1 MRKLICFTLGFT
13 AACALCAYIHCREVF
28 LPLLICVALAGVTTA
43 MIGREQP
50 WLRRAALVLLGTVL
64 GLVWFAAYD
73 WGYLKTPAS
82 WEEAPRRITVRTSD
96 HSWETGYGTAVDGW
110 TEIGEKPYQIR
121 LYLQETEPIP
131 AGSVLTGQFRLK
143 RTIPEGK
150 AESLYH
156 QGKGIF
162 LLGYQ
167 TEEMQIQKT
176 ESTWREFP
184 ARLRLQIKAILDR
197 WFPEDAAAFAKA
209 LLLGDA
215 SGLGYETDT
224 DFQICGI
231 RHVIAVSGLHVSIL
245 FALVSTI
252 TLRRRWLTALAGF
265 PVLALF
271 AAVAGFTPSVTR
283 ACIMS
288 ALMLLALLEEKE
300 YDGPTALAFAVLV
313 MLTANPLTI
322 TSVSFQLSAV
332 SVAGIFLFQPRISRW
347 ILSVTGEV
355 KERNLRNILLKWFA
369 SSVSVTISAMSLT
382 TPLCAYYFG
391 MVSLVSVL
399 TNLLTLWV
407 ISFVFYGLMAVCLLH
422 GIWAAGAAV
431 LAKIITLPIRYV
443 LMVAEVMAD
452 FPLAAVYTCSPYI
465 CFWLIFVYLLL
476 GVFVLSKNRKPGV
489 LACCIC
495 LGLCGALLASWAEP
509 LASDT
514 RFTVLDVGQGQ
525 CLLMQ
530 YKGKNVM
537 IDCGGDSDA
546 DAADTAAEYLLSQGI
561 GKLDVLILT
570 HMDRDHAGGAENL
583 LKRIDTDLLILPPT
597 AEATVSFAEENR
609 IYAAEDLS
617 LDMGDGKIKIYP
629 PNFPGNSNEMS
640 LCILFET
647 EKCVILV
654 TGDRSGFGERMLLH
668 AGDIPDVDILVAGH
682 HGSKHSTCEQLL
694 AAVRPEIVCISVGAD
709 NSYGH
714 PARELLER
722 LNLYGC
728 TVRRTDVHGTILIRR

>member
-1 MRKLICFTLGFT
+1 MRRLVYLTIGFA
-13 AACALCAYIHCREVF
+13 AACALGAYVPDSQVMNMV
-28 LPLLICVALAGVTTA
+28 LTATALLDLCT
-43 MIGREQP
+43 
-50 WLRRAALVLLGTVL
+50 AALCRKQPGMKRVGLGLLGAVL
-64 GLVWFAAYD
+64 GLVWFTAYKAVYFD
-73 WGYLKTPAS
+73 VPSVYEKEIKTIS
-82 WEEAPRRITVRTSD
+82 VQTFDYSY
-96 HSWETGYGTAVDGW
+96 ETDYGIAVDGI
-110 TEIGEKPYQIR
+110 TNIGEKTYQIR
-121 LYLQETEPIP
+121 LYLEEKEPIP
-131 AGSVLTGQFRLK
+131 PGMVLTGQFRL
-143 RTIPEGK
+143 RLTLPDGK

-167 TEEMQIQKT
+167 ADALERSEA
-176 ESTWREFP
+176 EPDWRHFP
-184 ARLRLQIKAILDR
+184 AILRGRIKLVLDR
-197 WFPEDAAAFAKA
+197 CFPPDAAVFARA
-209 LLLGDA
+209 LLLGDS
-215 SGLGYETDT
+215 SGMRYETDT
-224 DFQICGI
+224 HLKLSGI

-245 FALVSTI
+245 FALLSTV
-252 TLRRRWLTALAGF
+252 TFKNRFLTVLLGMPA
-265 PVLALF
+265 LALF

-283 ACIMS
+283 ACLMCS
-288 ALMLLALLEEKE
+288 LMLLAMLFDRE
-300 YDGPTALAFAVLV
+300 YDGPTALSFAVFVIL
-313 MLTANPLTI
+313 LANPLTI
-322 TSVSFQLSAV
+322 ASVGFQLSVA
-332 SVAGIFLFQPRISRW
+332 SVAGIFLFQPKLRRW
-347 ILSVTGEV
+347 MMSCFREGG
-355 KERNLRNILLKWFA
+355 RLKTFFA
-369 SSVSVTISAMSLT
+369 SWATSSISVSLSAMVLT
-382 TPLCAYYFG
+382 TPLCAVYFG
-391 MVSLVSVL
+391 TVSLVGVV

-407 ISFVFYGLMAVCLLH
+407 ISFIFYGILAVCLLSLLWET
-422 GIWAAGAAV
+422 GAV
-431 LAKIITLPIRYV
+431 LAAKVISWPVRYV
-443 LMVAEVMAD
+443 LFLAKRLGS

-465 CFWLIFVYLLL
+465 VCWLVFVYLLL
-476 GVFVLSKNRKPGV
+476 AVFLISRNRKPGMFV
-489 LACCIC
+489 CCIC
-495 LGLCGALLASWAEP
+495 LGLCAALLASWAEP
-509 LASDT
+509 LVSDS

-525 CLLMQ
+525 CLLLQ

-597 AEATVSFAEENR
+597 AEAPVSFAEENR

-617 LDMGDGKIKIYP
+617 LDMGGGKIKIYP